1 MTKSRSLK
9 YIALLAFAAI
19 LVSSCRKEKSINVAN
34 LESLSLTPGVEW
46 AVVQEPYAAFRKGPS
61 YEESVVSQTRRGEV
75 LQVVGKS
82 YVTTGS
88 GRSKSVSMWYKFE
101 EGWLDERSIILY
113 DNRLKAQKASDNL
126 LSK

>member
-9 YIALLAFAAI
+9 YIALLAFAVI

-61 YEESVVSQTRRGEV
+61 RRGEV

-113 DNRLKAQKASDNL
+113 DNRLKAQKASDDL